1 MRFFRSAILARLIV
15 GSVLLGFF
23 SGAAG
28 TVSEADAE
36 HPRQTWQRAL
46 AAGTLDRA
54 IQQARSA
61 DDVAASDAQ
70 VAVFLDVLAEAPGGD
85 RLVAYLSTVA
95 DPADVLRAL
104 LGTSHLG
111 AAMPFML
118 GDTWMAP
125 APPSSSTLGARAL
138 EAIDKDQQLHEVVI
152 DRLTGRQNH
161 EAVAPADVLI
171 ELDDQL
177 AIRKHVCLGVAKI
190 DTQVLA
196 HAAREMLAVP
206 AREDAHAVHA

>member
-15 GSVLLGFF
+15 GSVLLGFL

-28 TVSEADAE
+28 TVTEADAE

-46 AAGTLDRA
+46 ADGTLDRA

-138 EAIDKDQQLHEVVI
+138 A
-152 DRLTGRQNH
+152 
-161 EAVAPADVLI
+161 AAS
-171 ELDDQL
+171 
-177 AIRKHVCLGVAKI
+177 LGTPI
-190 DTQVLA
+190 
-196 HAAREMLAVP
+196 HRP
-206 AREDAHAVHA
+206 ARLFGMAPVGDVDGAPVPRERYPAVQPLGP